1 MLNPIVSIRKR
12 IQNYRDASTVK
23 NDNRRIQE
31 AAHVASRLIHVAD
44 VHGKPVIMYD
54 GTVLLRITNE
64 SEIKNGTI
72 ALEDVQGYLS
82 MLRQNFTEQYNGLQG
97 RGVRACRWGF
107 YMVLH
112 R

>member
-44 VHGKPVIMYD
+44 VHGKPVIM
-54 GTVLLRITNE
+54 
-64 SEIKNGTI
+64 
-72 ALEDVQGYLS
+72 
-82 MLRQNFTEQYNGLQG
+82 
-97 RGVRACRWGF
+97 
-107 YMVLH
+107 
-112 R
+112 